1 MVEITTDAPRG
12 AARPAVRT
20 ASAAVLLLTAIV
32 LAAVAF
38 GRNQAVVSGL
48 DWPGLD
54 TQYRELAAAQT
65 MLDEGY
71 GPDSAYR
78 EERVW
83 YNPMAAWLITGLT
96 RLTGAA
102 PRTIVARSGPWIN
115 LLAPAA
121 LFLVIALVF
130 DLTSALA
137 ATAAFVFIVGAAFPF
152 YYAATYSPWFGP
164 ENFGQALF
172 YVGLLVAL
180 IAFERPFA
188 IGRALLLGAALGLTF
203 LTHTAPA
210 LVLGC
215 CMVALAL
222 GRGRRSGRWRD
233 AATTLVVA
241 LAVAFAVS
249 LPFGIQILFHY
260 RLEVVNAFPGLSPSD
275 FLDLNELPHVI
286 RAAATLPALAG
297 VAALI
302 WRLRRGP
309 SERGARLVLVWGG
322 VLSLFLAA
330 HVVAMVAERAGVN
343 VPAIVPAFH
352 FFYYLMPLVA
362 VGFGLAVRDLSA
374 LAIGWLDRQR
384 GRTPA
389 AADDWRCAGCA
400 ALATALLVGAY
411 FPQYLRR
418 PDFQEMRE
426 RAARMNREM
435 PAAAYDWIRAQ
446 TDPHA
451 VFLCS
456 DDLSLYV
463 VSPAGRKVVSTN
475 RYFSSPY
482 VSWEQRD
489 RDRAEMFD
497 RLTAGDLA
505 GFRALARRYQVAY
518 LMLPDQ
524 APSDFWL
531 KVSGM
536 VRGDLPRLRAGELA
550 AQPGFNVKFRGG
562 GVAIV
567 AVSYPPG

>member
-1 MVEITTDAPRG
+1 MPRDAPPAKVR
-12 AARPAVRT
+12 ARSAV
-20 ASAAVLLLTAIV
+20 ALLLTAIV
-32 LAAVAF
+32 LAALAF
-38 GRNQAVVSGL
+38 GRNEAMVSDL
-48 DWPGLD
+48 EWPGLD

-78 EERVW
+78 QERVW
-83 YNPMAAWLITGLT
+83 YNPMAPWVISGLT

-121 LFLVIALVF
+121 LFLIIALVF
-130 DLTSALA
+130 DLVTAVA
-137 ATAAFVFIVGAAFPF
+137 GTAAFVFIIGAAFPF

-172 YVGLLVAL
+172 YLGLLVAL
-180 IAFERPFA
+180 TAFEREFA
-188 IGRALLLGAALGLTF
+188 IGRALVLGVALGLTF

-215 CMVALAL
+215 CMVALAFWQ
-222 GRGRRSGRWRD
+222 GRTSGRWRD
-233 AATTLVVA
+233 AAGTLFGA

-260 RLEVVNAFPGLSPSD
+260 RLKVVNAFPGLSPSD

-286 RAAATLPALAG
+286 RATATLPALAG
-297 VAALI
+297 VVALV
-302 WRLRRGP
+302 WRLGRRP
-309 SERGARLVLVWGG
+309 SDRGTRLVLVWGG
-322 VLSLFLAA
+322 VVSVFLAA
-330 HVVAMVAERAGVN
+330 HVVAMLAERAGLN

-362 VGFGLAVRDLSA
+362 LGFGLAVRDLSA
-374 LAIGWLDRQR
+374 LAIGWIGRRR
-384 GRTPA
+384 GRWAVA
-389 AADDWRCAGCA
+389 ANDWRSAVGA
-400 ALATALLVGAY
+400 ALATALIVGLY

-418 PDFQEMRE
+418 PDFHEMRD

-435 PAAAYDWIRAQ
+435 PAAAYDWIRTQ
-446 TDPHA
+446 TDPQA

-463 VSPAGRKVVSTN
+463 VSPAGRKVVATN

-482 VSWEQRD
+482 VAWEQRD
-489 RDRAEMFD
+489 RDRAEMFG
-497 RLTAGDLA
+497 RLAAGDLA
-505 GFRALARRYQVAY
+505 GFRALAERYQVAY
-518 LMLPDQ
+518 LMLPEQ

-531 KVSGM
+531 RVSGM
-536 VRGDLPRLRAGELA
+536 VRADVPRLRAGDLA
-550 AQPGFNVKFRGG
+550 AQPGFDLAFRGA

-567 AVSYPPG
+567 AVRYPPG